1 MTQEPDVSPQW
12 QQQEAIRSPDSPAR
26 SPHLQDGACHRPRV
40 PHPRRA
46 RQGRKRT
53 RPQGVPPL
61 PRRSSHR
68 PTVVLDG
75 IPQGQEVR
83 RLEDARS
90 QDQGG
95 EDSAVRFPFLV
106 CASPESQLVLIALVV
121 RAQLARSDQDPRGA
135 ARARPAKDWPRRL
148 WLDGGFLPSTN
159 PVCLHESLTCSTSTS
174 RLTRPGRCSSLS
186 KLSAAQAAVVNPKT
200 KEAVGPIPHIDFLL
214 SWYGRNLPGTAANEA
229 GNEIRTGGRTLEARI
244 VHGDF
249 KIDNMVSPS
258 P

>member
-95 EDSAVRFPFLV
+95 EDSAVRSKAPLIV
-106 CASPESQLVLIALVV
+106 CGYRRKNHLVLIVFSARAAGSRRSRPSRRCTRSTRKRLVSATSA
-121 RAQLARSDQDPRGA
+121 RRPLSTLGKSGASSRITYLQYFDIETDSPRSMQLALQALGCAGRGRQPENERGRRSD
-135 ARARPAKDWPRRL
+135 PA
-148 WLDGGFLPSTN
+148 
-159 PVCLHESLTCSTSTS
+159 H
-174 RLTRPGRCSSLS
+174 
-186 KLSAAQAAVVNPKT
+186 
-200 KEAVGPIPHIDFLL
+200 
-214 SWYGRNLPGTAANEA
+214 
-229 GNEIRTGGRTLEARI
+229 
-244 VHGDF
+244 
-249 KIDNMVSPS
+249 
-258 P
+258 